1 VARPR
6 TPRISP
12 ELRSRE
18 TVAPLELF
26 FDLVF
31 VLAFTQ
37 CTQLMADNPTWD
49 GLAQGMLVLAV
60 VWWAWV
66 GYAWLTSVVEPEEGA
81 VRIAIFAVMA
91 ALLVMAL
98 ALPQAFGEWA
108 GIFAVAYGVVRFGQI
123 VVFLIAARDIPDLRK
138 SVLGLAVSTALGVGL
153 IGAAS
158 FFDGWVQGGLWA
170 LAIAL
175 DLGGPALFGVE
186 GWKLMPAHFAERHS
200 LVIILALGE
209 AIVAI
214 GVGAD
219 VGLDAGVIAAA
230 VLGIGIAAAQWW
242 IYFDVVALVTEHRL
256 VNATPGREQNALAR
270 DSYSFLHLPMV
281 AGIVLTALGMKK
293 TLGDIEAELK
303 IEAAVALLGGVALYL
318 AGHLA
323 LRLRNTRSLSRPRA
337 LAALLLLALIP
348 VAVEVPALV
357 AALGVNLI
365 LWPMIAFETRNYG
378 DRRYRLRH
386 GLEVDVPSTA
396 SAGGG

>member
-1 VARPR
+1 M
-6 TPRISP
+6 
-12 ELRSRE
+12 
-18 TVAPLELF
+18 PLELF

-37 CTQLMADNPTWD
+37 CTQLMADHSTWE

-81 VRIAIFAVMA
+81 VRFAMFAAMA

-98 ALPQAFGEWA
+98 AVPQAFGEWA
-108 GIFAVAYGVVRFGQI
+108 GIFAVAYGAVRMGQI
-123 VVFLIAARDIPDLRK
+123 VLFLIAAQDMPDLRK
-138 SVLGLAVSTALGVGL
+138 SVLGLAVSTALGIGL

-158 FFDGWVQGGLWA
+158 FFDGTTQGALWA
-170 LAIAL
+170 VAIVL
-175 DLGGPALFGVE
+175 DFGGPALFGTE
-186 GWKLMPAHFAERHS
+186 GWKLVPAHFAERHS

-219 VGLDAGVIAAA
+219 VGLDAGVIIAAM
-230 VLGIGIAAAQWW
+230 LGIGIGAALWW
-242 IYFDVVALVTEHRL
+242 IYFDVVALVTERRL

-281 AGIVLTALGMKK
+281 AGIVLAALGLKK
-293 TLGDIEAELK
+293 TIGDVDADLK
-303 IEAAVALLGGVALYL
+303 VEAAFALLFGIALYL
-318 AGHLA
+318 LAHVA
-323 LRLRNTRSLSRPRA
+323 LRLRNAGSLNWQRLVVA
-337 LAALLLLALIP
+337 GVLVALLPA
-348 VAVEVPALV
+348 AVEVPAWATV
-357 AALGVNLI
+357 LGVNLL
-365 LWPMIAFETRNYG
+365 LWPMIVFETLRYG

-386 GLEVDVPSTA
+386 GLEVDVPSQSGQTVA
-396 SAGGG
+396 PG